1 MSAPYL
7 DVAGLEVHYGKLK
20 VLHGIDLHVRKGEIV
35 LLIGHNG
42 AGKSTTPKAVFGLI
56 RPSAGRVTWRDVDI
70 TGRASDSNVADGMG
84 FVPQG
89 RGVFGGLSVIENL
102 RMGAYMVR
110 DAVEVAR
117 RLEQVFALFPV
128 LAERRAQRAGSL
140 SGGQQRMLS
149 LGLALMSK
157 PELLFIDEPSI
168 GLSPALVEQ
177 VMAQIRQINRELGTT
192 IMLIE
197 QNVRPALGIA
207 SRVYVLKVG
216 KVVFETTPDVILARD
231 SFWDLY

>member
-1 MSAPYL
+1 MSTSYL
-7 DVAGLEVHYGKLK
+7 DIAGLEVHYGKLK
-20 VLHGIDLHVRKGEIV
+20 VLHGVDLQVRKGEVV

-56 RPSAGRVTWRDVDI
+56 RPSAGRVTWRDTDI
-70 TGRASDSNVADGMG
+70 TGRASERNVADGMG

-110 DAVEVAR
+110 DREETAR
-117 RLEQVFALFPV
+117 RLSQIFALFPV

-149 LGLALMSK
+149 IGLALMSK

-177 VMAQIRQINRELGTT
+177 VMEQIRQINRELGTT
-192 IMLIE
+192 IVLIE

-207 SRVYVLKVG
+207 NRVYVLKVG